1 MPRTTH
7 CPLPPIDTAR
17 LGLSKLFG
25 IISTMATLAAI
36 QKQIADLERQ
46 AEAIRTKEAAAAA
59 AKARELISTYKL
71 SIDDLGLGGKAER
84 KGAAS
89 KGKAGPTAGKRKVAA
104 AKPAGTPKYQ
114 DPKSGKTW
122 TGTGKPPGWIASAK
136 NRDKFLIVAAAA
148 VPAAPAAVPKAG
160 KPSRVAGRAAGKKVA
175 VASKPNVAKP
185 SAKAARAAASVAV
198 PPLATRK
205 PGAKRKPTQA
215 AGAAAGAA
223 KALLA
228 TAPAATT

>member
-1 MPRTTH
+1 
-7 CPLPPIDTAR
+7 
-17 LGLSKLFG
+17 
-25 IISTMATLAAI
+25 MATLAAI

-46 AEAIRTKEAAAAA
+46 AEAIRTKETAAAA
-59 AKARELISTYKL
+59 AKARQLISTYKL

-104 AKPAGTPKYQ
+104 AKPAGIPKYQ

-160 KPSRVAGRAAGKKVA
+160 KPSRVAGRVAGRAAGKNVA
-175 VASKPNVAKP
+175 VASKPSVAKP

-223 KALLA
+223 KAPLA

>member
-1 MPRTTH
+1 
-7 CPLPPIDTAR
+7 
-17 LGLSKLFG
+17 
-25 IISTMATLAAI
+25 MATLAAI

-46 AEAIRTKEAAAAA
+46 AEAIRTKETAAAA
-59 AKARELISTYKL
+59 AKARQLISTYKL
-71 SIDDLGLGGKAER
+71 SIDDLGLGGNAAR

-104 AKPAGTPKYQ
+104 AKPAGMPKYQ

-160 KPSRVAGRAAGKKVA
+160 KPSRVAGRAAGRAAGKKVA
-175 VASKPNVAKP
+175 LASKPNVVKP

-198 PPLATRK
+198 PPLVTRK

-223 KALLA
+223 KASLA